1 GLLATT
7 TQTDTAASPNLVPCD
22 LEADE
27 GATTNWVAG
36 SATTAANS
44 TLAAFAGASS
54 LALTATTS
62 GATLSATTPT
72 SALAPVTA
80 GQTYSAITDVEA
92 AATAEPSTWVAI
104 QWFNAAGT
112 LVSTSQGTTAAD
124 TTSGWTRLAVTAAAP
139 SGATK
144 AGVELAVT
152 TSGSGETH
160 LFDGTRLVAGTPRNV
175 TTDQRGYDPGGRL
188 TTETDALGRVTATTY
203 TNDNLVATVTLQK
216 YNNGNGNTYDL
227 LLDQRSYYGD
237 GHLSQEETDNW
248 FYQYDFFEN
257 NDGSFGYIQIPL
269 APTDIGP
276 GGGAWI
282 NKGLTYDADGN
293 VTSRWSNYWAEDM
306 YQYAGETTSATYD
319 AADRTITSS
328 VSGPSG
334 NLTTYYQRDQ
344 RGLITGITDPRG
356 ASAGDANYTTTYTN
370 DAAGQQTSVQLP
382 SVNVEE
388 GGSTPT
394 TARPTTTYGYDTFAD
409 RTQVK
414 DAKNAVTTTSYD
426 VDGRPTQVALPAYT
440 PPGGTTLNPVAT
452 TAYDPAG
459 HVISSTDPRSE
470 TTTHSYDSLGRLL
483 TTTAPQGAGQP
494 APGVTS
500 YSYDDAGNV
509 PTTVD
514 PTGTLT
520 TNTYDQRIQVRS
532 RTVTGR
538 YPSTTTATTS
548 YLYDDAGHR
557 ISITTPAGITTAT
570 YDFLGDPV
578 STITDPN
585 GQTTNLGYDL
595 DHHLVEQDDALGRV
609 TLENRDPAERITSV
623 VNEDANR
630 NPVATTTYGYDN
642 AGNKTSAT
650 SPNGATTTYAYD
662 SASRLTSQVEP
673 IAAGTSIT
681 TSFGYDADGH
691 QTRTTDGNGNATVE
705 SYNPW
710 GLPTSVVEPPTTAYP
725 GTANG
730 TWTSSYDADGN
741 PVQVA
746 LPGGVTQTNTY
757 DALNRLTSETGAG
770 AEATT
775 ATKTLGYDLDGRLT
789 SEATPAG
796 TETFGYNDRGEILNA
811 AGPAGSSSFGYDT
824 AGRMTSRSDAAGTA
838 TFTWTH
844 NSQLQ
849 TATDPLTA
857 TTATYSYDN
866 AEELTGISYGAGND
880 TRTIAYNPL

>member
-36 SATTAANS
+36 WATTAPNP
-44 TLAAFAGASS
+44 TLAPFPGASS
-54 LALTATTS
+54 LPLTATTS

-112 LVSTSQGTTAAD
+112 LVSTSQGTT
-124 TTSGWTRLAVTAAAP
+124 
-139 SGATK
+139 
-144 AGVELAVT
+144 
-152 TSGSGETH
+152 
-160 LFDGTRLVAGTPRNV
+160 
-175 TTDQRGYDPGGRL
+175 DQRVYDPGGRL

-394 TARPTTTYGYDTFAD
+394 TARPTTTSG
-409 RTQVK
+409 
-414 DAKNAVTTTSYD
+414 YD

-483 TTTAPQGAGQP
+483 TTTAPQVAGQP

-509 PTTVD
+509 LTTVD
-514 PTGTLT
+514 PTGT
-520 TNTYDQRIQVRS
+520 
-532 RTVTGR
+532 
-538 YPSTTTATTS
+538 
-548 YLYDDAGHR
+548 
-557 ISITTPAGITTAT
+557 
-570 YDFLGDPV
+570 
-578 STITDPN
+578 
-585 GQTTNLGYDL
+585 
-595 DHHLVEQDDALGRV
+595 
-609 TLENRDPAERITSV
+609 
-623 VNEDANR
+623 
-630 NPVATTTYGYDN
+630 
-642 AGNKTSAT
+642 
-650 SPNGATTTYAYD
+650 
-662 SASRLTSQVEP
+662 
-673 IAAGTSIT
+673 
-681 TSFGYDADGH
+681 
-691 QTRTTDGNGNATVE
+691 
-705 SYNPW
+705 
-710 GLPTSVVEPPTTAYP
+710 
-725 GTANG
+725 
-730 TWTSSYDADGN
+730 
-741 PVQVA
+741 
-746 LPGGVTQTNTY
+746 
-757 DALNRLTSETGAG
+757 
-770 AEATT
+770 
-775 ATKTLGYDLDGRLT
+775 
-789 SEATPAG
+789 
-796 TETFGYNDRGEILNA
+796 
-811 AGPAGSSSFGYDT
+811 
-824 AGRMTSRSDAAGTA
+824 
-838 TFTWTH
+838 
-844 NSQLQ
+844 
-849 TATDPLTA
+849 
-857 TTATYSYDN
+857 
-866 AEELTGISYGAGND
+866 
-880 TRTIAYNPL
+880 